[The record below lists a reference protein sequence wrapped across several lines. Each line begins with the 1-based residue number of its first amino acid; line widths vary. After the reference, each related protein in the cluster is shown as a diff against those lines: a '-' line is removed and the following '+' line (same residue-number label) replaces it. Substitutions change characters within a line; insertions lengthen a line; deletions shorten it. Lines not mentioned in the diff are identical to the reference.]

1 MIMYIII
8 ILLSLFPSIEF
19 VYTPGVF
26 RTEEGI
32 ELRLFLEIE
41 RGELTLIR
49 QKDAF
54 TAAYSISVIL
64 KRDNRERGDIW
75 MRKVEALE
83 YGEDGVFAD
92 TVNLDVV
99 PGSYEMAVIVS
110 DLNSLKETKKI
121 RTISVDSLPD
131 FSISTLISK
140 KGERFISEK
149 AFIGEEVIY
158 YFEVY
163 SDRDALLYFTFGER
177 TDTINITPS
186 NEGIPIRIENTISEL
201 DVQEIAVS
209 ATLQPLHICEDNL
222 IFIRRDTLFVER
234 SIFRDDELYRD
245 RVMALRYI
253 GRRSEIDTLLLAS
266 PEDRQEIWES
276 FWSTRDP
283 TPKTAKNELRDEY
296 MARIEYAE
304 KNLGGWRTDMGTV
317 WLVMGRPD
325 EVESRP
331 FELDSWGYEIWYYYS
346 TGERFIFYDRFGLGS
361 YDLVYPEHWT
371 PERRRR

>member
-8 ILLSLFPSIEF
+8 ILLSLFPSIQF

-75 MRKVEALE
+75 MRKVEALK
-83 YGEDGVFAD
+83 YGEQGVFSD
-92 TVNLDVV
+92 TVSLDVM

-131 FSISTLISK
+131 FSISTLIPK

-149 AFIGEEVIY
+149 PLIGEEVIY

-186 NEGIPIRIENTISEL
+186 NEGIPIRIENTISETEA
-201 DVQEIAVS
+201 QEIAVS
-209 ATLQPLHICEDNL
+209 ATLLPLRGDNL
-222 IFIRRDTLFVER
+222 MFIRRDTLSVER

-245 RVMALRYI
+245 RVTALRYI
-253 GRRSEIDTLLLAS
+253 GRRGEIDTLLLAS
-266 PEDRQEIWES
+266 PEDRQELWER
-276 FWSTRDP
+276 FWSARDP

-296 MARIEYAE
+296 IARIEYAE

-325 EVESRP
+325 QVESRP
-331 FELDSWGYEIWYYYS
+331 FELDSWGYEIWHYYS
-346 TGERFIFYDRFGLGS
+346 TGERFIFYDRYGLGS